1 MKITDESGM
10 GADELKKSKKIVR
23 GIIKDNFSKKELKEL
38 NKADVNIDI
47 KELPEDIAGQSVE
60 NEVYLDPDTLR
71 RADGVTEDVV
81 VHELTHAQ
89 NRIRETKNPGVYLR
103 KESFSNKP
111 EDVSTDILVEEAVTE
126 AITAAK
132 LQEFDERT
140 ETPVAVEPG
149 DLNKR
154 YNRHL
159 TGHLGGDWL
168 KHSHVHSH
176 FDKNEEWKSQPGHE
190 HEHDPIYPENRK
202 KKKFRGGA
210 TRTPP
215 IIRPEGTQQRR
226 RRRYGYQYRNFD
238 GKYYVN
244 FNYESLDRNTARM
257 RAAMLRRR
265 HGLGVRSVRMKNGR
279 YRNFIYFPQKELRR

>member
-1 MKITDESGM
+1 MKITDKSGM
-10 GADELKKSKKIVR
+10 GSEELKNSKKIVK
-23 GIIKDNFSKKELKEL
+23 GIIKDNFTKKEMQEL

-89 NRIRETKNPGVYLR
+89 NRIRETKKPSVYLR
-103 KESFSNKP
+103 KESLSNNP
-111 EDVSTDILVEEAVTE
+111 EDISTDILVEESVTE

-132 LQEFDERT
+132 LQDFDDKSKL
-140 ETPVAVEPG
+140 PVATRKG
-149 DLNKR
+149 DLKKR

-159 TGHLGGDWL
+159 QGHRGGDYL

-176 FDKNEEWKSQPGHE
+176 FDESQVWKSSPGHE
-190 HEHDPIYPENRK
+190 HAHDPIN
-202 KKKFRGGA
+202 
-210 TRTPP
+210 
-215 IIRPEGTQQRR
+215 RR
-226 RRRYGYQYRNFD
+226 RKRRKSTVFRPRAYNYQYRNYD

-244 FNYESLDRNTARM
+244 FNRESLDKNTAKT
-257 RAAMLRRR
+257 RAAVLRKR
-265 HGLGVRSVRMKNGR
+265 HSLGVRSVRLKNGR
-279 YRNFIYFPQKELRR
+279 YRNFIYFPQRELRR